1 MFFLVLLLL
10 FGLGIVAQALQR
22 TVGLAWS
29 EVFALLLPAAVAAAG
44 SNLRPAPLLGF
55 VRPRASQVVVGA
67 LVGGA
72 GFVLA
77 NGIMDAWIRLLP
89 ARVVRS
95 FDVAK
100 VFEVPFREQVV
111 LAVLASTVA
120 PLCEEAA
127 FRGYLQR
134 TLALRVRPGRA
145 IGVAAVL
152 FATLH
157 LDPVRFP
164 ALVVLGALFGWLAWR
179 AGSTWP
185 AIAAHAA
192 NNALAS
198 GLVLALGAPE
208 AAAPEPPPSFPLV
221 AISVGGLA
229 LAFLARVYAAATPAP
244 PPPEAAVERIVPAD
258 PSTRFSPARVPPR
271 LWAAAWLGLALL
283 AAMLLLA
290 PGRAAR

>member
-22 TVGLAWS
+22 TAGLAWS
-29 EVFALLLPAAVAAAG
+29 EVFALLLPATIAAAG
-44 SNLRPAPLLGF
+44 SNLRPARLLGLL
-55 VRPRASQVVVGA
+55 RPRASQVAIGA

-72 GFVLA
+72 GFLLA
-77 NGIMDAWIRLLP
+77 NGVMDAWTRLLP

-111 LAVLASTVA
+111 LAILASTVA

-145 IGVAAVL
+145 ILVVAVL

-164 ALVVLGALFGWLAWR
+164 ALVVLGAVFGWLAWR

-208 AAAPEPPPSFPLV
+208 ATAPEPPPSFPLV
-221 AISVGGLA
+221 TIAVGGLA
-229 LAFLARVYAAATPAP
+229 LAFLAQVYAAATPAP
-244 PPPEAAVERIVPAD
+244 PPPEAAVERIVPED
-258 PSTRFSPARVPPR
+258 PSTRFAPSRIPPR
-271 LWAAAWLGLALL
+271 LWAAAWVGLAML

-290 PGRAAR
+290 PGRR